1 VPAPLPGASAAAP
14 AAHAPQAD
22 PAGGVELDADA
33 LPWDERIHA
42 GTKRKNA
49 DGRWTAKRG
58 INDPDLV
65 PRVVAQL
72 RAQMAAGGVTTQSA
86 APLPLNTPAP
96 SMVPLAALPATSG
109 LASLA
114 APTQPALPAPL
125 PPAAQPPSSGG
136 RPIPTTFLEFMTA
149 ATVEVQRGTMTA
161 VEFGEACKLYGG
173 PAGLASNPAAIPTV
187 WAALKAQHPG
197 ML

>member
-1 VPAPLPGASAAAP
+1 VDTDG
-14 AAHAPQAD
+14 
-22 PAGGVELDADA
+22 

-49 DGRWTAKRG
+49 DGRWAAKRG

-65 PRVVAQL
+65 PRVVAKL

-86 APLPLNTPAP
+86 DPLPPSIPAP
-96 SMVPLAALPATSG
+96 STAPLAALPATSS

-114 APTQPALPAPL
+114 APTQPAIHVSPPLAAPTQSL
-125 PPAAQPPSSGG
+125 GG
-136 RPIPTTFLEFMTA
+136 APTPTTFADFMTA
-149 ATVEVQRGTMTA
+149 ATIEVQTGSLTA
-161 VEFGEACKLYGG
+161 LQFGEACKPYGG

-187 WAALKAQHPG
+187 WAALKAKCQG